1 MEHKIRTQRYDD
13 ETSTLFD
20 VTYCGCEYARTG
32 PATLREPGKVWPL
45 TYARPVLRR
54 KPKTKTMTSRGP
66 LKPLA
71 ASTA

>member
-32 PATLREPGKVWPL
+32 EATLREPGE
-45 TYARPVLRR
+45 
-54 KPKTKTMTSRGP
+54 G
-66 LKPLA
+66 LA
-71 ASTA
+71 VDVCPACVEAKAKDTDE